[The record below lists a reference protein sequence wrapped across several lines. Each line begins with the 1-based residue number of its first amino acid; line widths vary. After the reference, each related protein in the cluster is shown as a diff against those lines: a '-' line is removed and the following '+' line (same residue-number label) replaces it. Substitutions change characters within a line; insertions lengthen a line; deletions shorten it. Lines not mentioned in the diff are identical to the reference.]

1 MNLTDINTVKKI
13 LSRHGFSFS
22 KALGQNFIIN
32 PDICPEMA
40 RLSGIE
46 PGCGVIEIGPGIGV
60 LTVELAKIAEK
71 VVAIELDTRLI
82 PVLAQTLSDYRNVE
96 VINADVLKTDLV
108 DIINTHFAG
117 KKVYICANL
126 PYYITSPIIMYL
138 LESRL
143 PVEAIT
149 VMVQKEAAQRLC
161 APVGSRES
169 GAITVAVNYY
179 AKAKR
184 LFEVDKNSFTPAPK
198 VDSEVMRLDIRKE
211 SEVELL
217 DEKFF
222 FSVVKAAFSQRR
234 KTAING
240 ISSGMGISKDKI
252 TKALEESRLSPT
264 VRAEALTM
272 EQLASLANNLYKL
285 KQEK

>member
-32 PDICPEMA
+32 PDVCPEMA

-149 VMVQKEAAQRLC
+149 VMVQKEAAERLC
-161 APVGSRES
+161 APVGSRDS

-184 LFEVDKNSFTPAPK
+184 LFGVDKNSFTPAPK

-211 SEVELL
+211 PEIELA

-240 ISSGMGISKDKI
+240 ISSGMGIAKDKI
-252 TKALEESRLSPT
+252 TKALGECQLSPT

-272 EQLASLANNLYKL
+272 QQLAALANSLYKL

>member
-32 PDICPEMA
+32 PDVCPEMA

-149 VMVQKEAAQRLC
+149 VMVQKEAAERLC
-161 APVGSRES
+161 APVGSRDS

-184 LFEVDKNSFTPAPK
+184 LFGVDKNSFTPAPK

-211 SEVELL
+211 PEIELL

-240 ISSGMGISKDKI
+240 ISSGMGIAKDKI
-252 TKALEESRLSPT
+252 TKALEECDLSPT

-272 EQLASLANNLYKL
+272 QQLAALANSLYKL

>member
-32 PDICPEMA
+32 PDVCPEMA

-149 VMVQKEAAQRLC
+149 VMVQKEAAERLC
-161 APVGSRES
+161 APVGSRDS

-184 LFEVDKNSFTPAPK
+184 LFGVDKNSFTPAPK

-211 SEVELL
+211 PEIELM

-240 ISSGMGISKDKI
+240 ISSGMGIAKDKI
-252 TKALEESRLSPT
+252 TKALEECQLSPT

-272 EQLASLANNLYKL
+272 QQLAALSNSLYKL

>member
-32 PDICPEMA
+32 PDVCPEMA

-143 PVEAIT
+143 PVESIT
-149 VMVQKEAAQRLC
+149 VMVQKEAAERLC

-184 LFEVDKNSFTPAPK
+184 LFGVDKNSFTPAPK

-211 SEVELL
+211 PEIQLD

-240 ISSGMGISKDKI
+240 ISSGMGIAKDKI
-252 TKALEESRLSPT
+252 TKALEECNLSPT
-264 VRAEALTM
+264 VRAEALSM
-272 EQLASLANNLYKL
+272 EQLASLANCLYKL